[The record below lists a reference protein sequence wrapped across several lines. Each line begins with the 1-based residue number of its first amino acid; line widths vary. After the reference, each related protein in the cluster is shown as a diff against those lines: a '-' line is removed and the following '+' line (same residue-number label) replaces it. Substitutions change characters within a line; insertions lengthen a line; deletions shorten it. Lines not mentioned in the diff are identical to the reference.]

1 MGIIHTNFPCTSNV
15 SAAAAMESK
24 SGGAGDGD
32 GVQPVAVPQRPCRF
46 ETMPASFWFKVVM
59 FLAWSDASAL
69 HATSKA
75 VRDHTV
81 GKWSPRLTVAME
93 RAVLAVVAGGS
104 SSWQQLGWGGA
115 NPVGV
120 KTFAVAPGTNNAAA
134 ALVQRIQLSRKGLG
148 GA

>member
-1 MGIIHTNFPCTSNV
+1 MI
-15 SAAAAMESK
+15 ESK
-24 SGGAGDGD
+24 SSDDGDGDGD
-32 GVQPVAVPQRPCRF
+32 GVQLLVVSHRACHV
-46 ETMPASFWFKVVM
+46 ETTPASFWFKVVM

-81 GKWSPRLTVAME
+81 GKWSPRLTVAAE
-93 RAVLAVVAGGS
+93 RAALAVVASGS
-104 SSWQQLGWGGA
+104 NSWQKLGWSGA

-134 ALVQRIQLSRKGLG
+134 LVQRIQLSCEGLG